1 MENRYDELQTE
12 NRENVSMKTDY
23 PTELKNDVKK
33 NLSQSID
40 KIKNLFKEKLNRKN
54 LVTVGLIFVVL
65 IGAFIGINYAT
76 NNHMTPIRSA
86 EKLEN
91 KKTVNMKSYLK
102 TGFKNMGANNTGEI
116 VNILY
121 ESDDFVDMIEEL
133 KEVFEE
139 NYESN
144 QDNYGDNFK
153 ITYAVED
160 KIKLENS
167 DLRDYQKKFRNY
179 IKYLKDELEE
189 CEDFSS
195 NDWGDFADDMGLSR
209 TQAKKFVSA
218 LSDMVDDIGRL
229 EITDGYELDVVR
241 TVTGN
246 MLDEPEE
253 TSSTIRVVK
262 VNGRWIIVDSFIE
275 FYYLLDF

>member
-1 MENRYDELQTE
+1 MENRYDELHME
-12 NRENVSMKTDY
+12 NGENGSVEKDR
-23 PTELKNDVKK
+23 PTGSTNDVKK
-33 NLSQSID
+33 ILLQRFAQ
-40 KIKNLFKEKLNRKN
+40 IKNLIKEKVNRRS
-54 LVTVGLIFVVL
+54 LITVGVIIVVL
-65 IGAFIGINYAT
+65 IGAFIGISYAT
-76 NNHMTPIRSA
+76 NNYMTPVRSA

-91 KKTVNMKSYLK
+91 KKSVNMKSYLK
-102 TGFKNMGANNTGEI
+102 TGFKNMGASNAGEI

-121 ESDDFVDMIEEL
+121 ESDDFVDMMEEL
-133 KEVFEE
+133 EEAFEE
-139 NYESN
+139 SYESN

-153 ITYAVED
+153 ITYVVED

-179 IKYLKDELEE
+179 IKYLEDELEE
-189 CEDFSS
+189 CDDFSS

-229 EITDGYELDVVR
+229 EITNGYELDVIR

-246 MLDEPEE
+246 MLDDPEE

-262 VNGRWIIVDSFIE
+262 VNGRWIVVDSFME